1 MPIKII
7 QRSHREIVGEG
18 VILLTSPPTTSSMG
32 ALYTG
37 EIVEEAALLSKAH
50 ALIENQGKYNSDSL
64 SSDIMA
70 EFDATKSTI
79 VDDFGIRMEFAIIG
93 RKEIG
98 IEAETVEFAEDDVK
112 IIELIKEI
120 FQTDFHLKINSG
132 QNLNQENGPK
142 KPSTVRLLL
151 GPEER
156 GLRKD
161 TVVAKIAVLVGLM
174 NAAFR
179 SSESDERARGVL
191 D

>member
-120 FQTDFHLKINSG
+120 FQTDFHLKTNSG

>member
-1 MPIKII
+1 M
-7 QRSHREIVGEG
+7 RE
-18 VILLTSPPTTSSMG
+18 
-32 ALYTG
+32 LYTG

-50 ALIENQGKYNSDSL
+50 GLIENQGQYNSDSL
-64 SSDIMA
+64 SSDIMS

-93 RKEIG
+93 RKDIG
-98 IEAETVEFAEDDVK
+98 IEAETVEFEENDVK
-112 IIELIKEI
+112 IIDLLKEI
-120 FQTDFHLKINSG
+120 FQTDFHLKISSG
-132 QNLNQENGPK
+132 QSLNQENGPK
-142 KPSTVRLLL
+142 KLSTVRLLL

-156 GLRKD
+156 GLWKD
-161 TVVAKIAVLVGLM
+161 TVVAKIAVLVGLL